1 MVPADPPSIAAILAD
16 YGRVVEVGIG
26 ERTAVARTL
35 AERGVEV
42 VATDVVE
49 RETPADVE
57 FVNDDVTAPD
67 TTPYGGADAI
77 YALRLPPDLQRDVWR
92 TARAVDADLLF
103 TTLGGDPA
111 LVPSEPRTVTEG
123 TLFVATRN

>member
-1 MVPADPPSIAAILAD
+1 MCA
-16 YGRVVEVGIG
+16 
-26 ERTAVARTL
+26 
-35 AERGVEV
+35 
-42 VATDVVE
+42 
-49 RETPADVE
+49 
-57 FVNDDVTAPD
+57 DDVTAPD

-111 LVPSEPRTVTEG
+111 LVPSEPRTVAEG

>member
-1 MVPADPPSIAAILAD
+1 MVPPDPPSIAAILAGYD
-16 YGRVVEVGIG
+16 RVVEVGIG
-26 ERTAVARTL
+26 KRTAVARTL
-35 AERGVEV
+35 AERGV
-42 VATDVVE
+42 DVTA
-49 RETPADVE
+49 RETPPGVD
-57 FVNDDVTAPD
+57 FVRDDVTAPD
-67 TTPYGGADAI
+67 TAAYEGVDAI

-111 LVPSEPRTVTEG
+111 LVPSEPRTVAEG